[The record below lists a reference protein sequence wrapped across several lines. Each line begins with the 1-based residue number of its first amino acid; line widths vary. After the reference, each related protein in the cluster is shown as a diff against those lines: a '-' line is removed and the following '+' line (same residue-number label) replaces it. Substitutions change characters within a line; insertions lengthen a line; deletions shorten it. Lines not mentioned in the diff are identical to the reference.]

1 MKLKQRI
8 VFTFMMSFVL
18 SSTMSGWVTFLNISL
33 NDQFMAHWLKAFLL
47 CWPAAAVIAF
57 TCTPTIHRL
66 SGQVVD
72 RLEKGVEKCGVRAGG
87 ECS

>member
-72 RLEKGVEKCGVRAGG
+72 RIEKSAGKYSAGAEG